1 MRDYRKI
8 RAWEASDRLT
18 LKVYEATKRFPKDEM
33 YGLTSQMRRAAV
45 SVPANIAE
53 GSGRASNKEYLQY
66 LYIAR
71 SSAREVEY
79 YVQLSFKLG
88 YIEDMLRQ
96 NLTKLTDETLSI
108 LYGLIQSVSNH

>member
-8 RAWEASDRLT
+8 KAWEASDRLT
-18 LKVYEATKRFPKDEM
+18 LNIYEATKRFPKDET
-33 YGLTSQMRRAAV
+33 YGLRSQMRRAAV

-79 YVQLSFKLG
+79 YIQLSYNLG
-88 YIEDMLRQ
+88 YIEDMVRRKLSE
-96 NLTKLTDETLSI
+96 LTDETLSI
-108 LYGLIQSVSNH
+108 LYGLIQSVSNQ